1 MKTKYIFRM
10 LLVAALLMGANNVK
24 AEDNYQYEGEIFANA
39 NLTSSSVI
47 RVNCIRTSNDYWQIT
62 FTTGAS
68 QSPDFNDY
76 NSNSWGGHDWTSSL
90 AYDSNNHRSFLL
102 NDNHFDLKCTSSTV
116 TKLNRDGLKIT
127 TQNLT
132 ITSLEIDGVPVGG
145 GGGGTSTT
153 DEPAWTGNHYFGSWG
168 GNGGGFLYLPAGTF
182 NDLNCDGNDVIRVY
196 GTLGN
201 LSPDNG
207 VTTYGI
213 EFVTLDWTNFLKF
226 HGTDNFANGYVDIP
240 IIADRISLG
249 SNGGTLL
256 TPEQFASYLKTTN
269 NNGNC
274 ALMNGYNFTITS
286 IVVNPSSTTTSY
298 TVTAAATTNG
308 SINYDATNTSH
319 RAGSSYTFSVTPAN
333 GYSIGTVSIVDENG
347 DDISSEVHLTRGQT
361 TNGATTYT
369 FVVPEMNV
377 VITATFT
384 EIVTIDA
391 TIDATYGAITFSCEV
406 PVVIP
411 SGITAYY
418 AKQVTNSIVE
428 LLPVTGIIP
437 AETGVVLFGDAGT
450 YTFTE
455 ASSAG
460 QTITGNL
467 LTPVLDERGYI
478 CERDNQYV
486 LTWHDRLVFAQTGS
500 ENYAYVPYGKAY
512 LDLGSA
518 VSSSRLRISLGNG
531 NESTGI
537 QSLYND
543 ERSLDGIVY
552 NLRGQRVEHPT
563 KGLYIINGKK
573 VMIK

>member
-1 MKTKYIFRM
+1 MKTKNIFRM

-24 AEDNYQYEGEIFANA
+24 ATEETVWSGSSGEIYYGAIELSITNFTSKGVAVGKYLRVYTSERTNGWNFDIKTPSGTSLGFTNWQGESNNINVKTENCYNSTDNYFEFTISQ
-39 NLTSSSVI
+39 
-47 RVNCIRTSNDYWQIT
+47 T
-62 FTTGAS
+62 FIE
-68 QSPDFNDY
+68 Q
-76 NSNSWGGHDWTSSL
+76 
-90 AYDSNNHRSFLL
+90 
-102 NDNHFDLKCTSSTV
+102 V
-116 TKLNRDGLKIT
+116 
-127 TQNLT
+127 
-132 ITSLEIDGVPVGG
+132 TSLGFQIQCWNMIINRITISDTSGIS
-145 GGGGTSTT
+145 GGGTSTT
-153 DEPAWTGNHYFGSWG
+153 DVPVWTGSVWSGKWGENGSRV
-168 GNGGGFLYLPAGTF
+168 FLDNGTF
-182 NDLNCDGNDVIRVY
+182 SSLKCDGKDIIRVY
-196 GTLGN
+196 GTLG
-201 LSPDNG
+201 DIG
-207 VTTYGI
+207 
-213 EFVTLDWTNFLKF
+213 LDDWGNAWFIQFLGGNWQPQGGWECLNRSSNTEDGF
-226 HGTDNFANGYVDIP
+226 TGYVDFEVT
-240 IIADRISLG
+240 S
-249 SNGGTLL
+249 
-256 TPEQFASYLKTTN
+256 EVASILKNNTN
-269 NNGNC
+269 SSDGKC
-274 ALMNGYNFTITS
+274 AILQGHNITFTS

-418 AKQVTNSIVE
+418 AKQVTNSTVE

-537 QSLYND
+537 QSLYSD
-543 ERSLDGIVY
+543 ERSLDGAIY